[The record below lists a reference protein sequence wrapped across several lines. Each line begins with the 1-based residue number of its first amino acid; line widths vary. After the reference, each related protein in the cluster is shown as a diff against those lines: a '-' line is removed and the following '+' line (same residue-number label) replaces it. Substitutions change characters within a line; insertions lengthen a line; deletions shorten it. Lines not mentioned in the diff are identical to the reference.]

1 MSLSKCKL
9 GICLPSKKLQIG
21 FFCFNNLA
29 KIIGWFHIS
38 DICRLFSFAACN
50 CIYHLEFYDLN
61 ISSDLMENSS
71 DLSPRRIFRISKIA
85 HAKLFHC
92 VRLFIREFL
101 NNQRQQSYQSFE
113 LFQFFSYVLS
123 LPFSGLRRNHGN
135 TCSIRAALDEC
146 GGWTLECVTEGVGEG
161 GAELS
166 ANAEE
171 IKHSKALSLLMTH
184 NLSFLLI
191 SLQMQR
197 SAYFSSQYLI

>member
-1 MSLSKCKL
+1 MVSWQIRSDFIENGTSVKCHYQNANWEFVCRRKNFRL
-9 GICLPSKKLQIG
+9 D
-21 FFCFNNLA
+21 FFCFSYLA

-50 CIYHLEFYDLN
+50 SIYHLEFYDLS

-113 LFQFFSYVLS
+113 LFQFFFLRSLS
-123 LPFSGLRRNHGN
+123 PFLASGG
-135 TCSIRAALDEC
+135 T
-146 GGWTLECVTEGVGEG
+146 TE
-161 GAELS
+161 
-166 ANAEE
+166 
-171 IKHSKALSLLMTH
+171 TH
-184 NLSFLLI
+184 VQYEQHWMSVADGHWNVWLKESEKVEP
-191 SLQMQR
+191 SWAQTQR
-197 SAYFSSQYLI
+197 K

>member
-1 MSLSKCKL
+1 MVRQLNVTIKM
-9 GICLPSKKLQIG
+9 QIG
-21 FFCFNNLA
+21 NLFTVEKTSDWIFCFSYLA

-71 DLSPRRIFRISKIA
+71 DLSPRRIFRILKIA

-113 LFQFFSYVLS
+113 LFQFFFATFSLS
-123 LPFSGLRRNHGN
+123 PLFWPQAEPRKHMFN
-135 TCSIRAALDEC
+135 TSSI
-146 GGWTLECVTEGVGEG
+146 G
-161 GAELS
+161 
-166 ANAEE
+166 
-171 IKHSKALSLLMTH
+171 
-184 NLSFLLI
+184 
-191 SLQMQR
+191 
-197 SAYFSSQYLI
+197 